1 MHGAGRAPV
10 RVVVADDEA
19 PARRKLARFVRE
31 SDGVELAGEA
41 RSGSEALALIAATSP
56 DVVFLDVQMPDL
68 DGVRVAEALAERER
82 APRVVFVTAFDRH
95 AVRAFELDAVDYL
108 LKPYDRERFDRALA
122 RARDAVAARPAET
135 SAQIAELIAR
145 LRGDD
150 GYAKRLLIPDGDRSF
165 YVPVREVVRLEAD
178 GNDVVVHARRGTHA
192 LRATLESLEGRL
204 DPAQFARVHRS
215 HVVNIDEIAE
225 IRAWFHGD
233 QKLLLRDGSEI
244 PWSRR
249 YAAKRPDLL
258 R

>member
-1 MHGAGRAPV
+1 M

-31 SDGVELAGEA
+31 SDGVELVGEA
-41 RSGSEALALIAATSP
+41 RTGSEALDVIAATRP
-56 DVVFLDVQMPDL
+56 DLVFLDVQMPDL
-68 DGVRVAEALAERER
+68 DGVRVAETLAAQER

-95 AVRAFELDAVDYL
+95 AVRAFELDALDYL
-108 LKPYDRERFDRALA
+108 LKPYDRERFDRALM
-122 RARDAVAARPAET
+122 RARDALAARATET
-135 SAQIAELIAR
+135 SAHVAELIAR
-145 LRGDD
+145 LRGEER
-150 GYAKRLLIPDGDRSF
+150 YAKRLLIPDGDRSF
-165 YVPVREVVRLEAD
+165 YVPVREIVRLEAD
-178 GNDVVVHARRGTHA
+178 GNDVVVHLRRGAHA
-192 LRATLESLEGRL
+192 MRATLESLQARL

-233 QKLLLRDGSEI
+233 QKLVLRDGTEI
-244 PWSRR
+244 AWSRR

>member
-1 MHGAGRAPV
+1 MRI
-10 RVVVADDEA
+10 VVADDEA

-31 SDGVELAGEA
+31 SDGAELVGEA
-41 RSGSEALALIAATSP
+41 RTGSEALEIIAATKP
-56 DVVFLDVQMPDL
+56 DLVFLDVQMPDL
-68 DGVRVAEALAERER
+68 DGVAVAETLAAQAR

-95 AVRAFELDAVDYL
+95 AVRAFELDALDYL

-122 RARDAVAARPAET
+122 RARDALAARATET
-135 SAQIAELIAR
+135 SAQVAELIAR
-145 LRGDD
+145 LRGDE

-178 GNDVVVHARRGTHA
+178 GNDVVVHARRGAHV
-192 LRATLESLEGRL
+192 LRATLESLEARL

-215 HVVNIDEIAE
+215 HVVNIDEIGE

-233 QKLLLRDGSEI
+233 QKLLLRDGTEV